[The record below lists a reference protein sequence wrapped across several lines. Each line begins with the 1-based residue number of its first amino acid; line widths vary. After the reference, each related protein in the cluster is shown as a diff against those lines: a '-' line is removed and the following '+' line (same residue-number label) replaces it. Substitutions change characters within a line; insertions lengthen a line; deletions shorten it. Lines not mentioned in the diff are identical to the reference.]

1 MFDNELLGGE
11 GEEEEKK
18 EKTTFGGCST
28 RLQGRLC
35 AMILWR
41 YFGVE
46 TMAAGMAYSKET

>member
-18 EKTTFGGCST
+18 EKTTFWGCST